1 MTDAC
6 GGDAATLMGLRGGG
20 GDERGT
26 SAKAGVTAKPF
37 MFSGKGLERLSGQ
50 LTELFPVW
58 VLISVVV
65 GITKPSMV
73 TWLTPNLITMAVSAV
88 MVFTGMT
95 LEIGDFQEILKKPS
109 QVALG
114 CVCQFG
120 IMPFLSSGI
129 VRALGMQPD
138 IAAGVILLGSCPG
151 GTSSNLIT
159 LIAGGDVALSVLMTS
174 ASTILAP
181 FLTSTMVGLLAG
193 AFVDID
199 MLGMFKSVRH
209 KSIPR
214 CRARAISAQCK
225 AGIRPCCRLMQFQA
239 PFFDCFL
246 PPIQVLSVVLG
257 PVFAGITINRYF
269 PGISKMTKKITPLL
283 SVFLVSLI
291 CGSVIGT
298 SAGDV
303 KAAGLSVVAAVVAV
317 HMG

>member
-1 MTDAC
+1 MSDSC
-6 GGDAATLMGLRGGG
+6 GGVATFMGLRGGG
-20 GDERGT
+20 RNEKGN
-26 SAKAGVTAKPF
+26 SAKEGATTKPS
-37 MFSGKGLERLSGQ
+37 MFSGKKLERLSGQ

-58 VLISVVV
+58 VLIAVVV

-73 TWLTPNLITMAVSAV
+73 AWLTPNLITMAVSAV

-95 LEIGDFQEILKKPS
+95 LEIEDFQEILKKPS

-129 VRALGMQPD
+129 VRAIGMQPD

-199 MLGMFKSVRH
+199 MLGMFKSVRQ

-214 CRARAISAQCK
+214 CRARAMLAQCK
-225 AGIRPCCRLMQFQA
+225 
-239 PFFDCFL
+239 
-246 PPIQVLSVVLG
+246 
-257 PVFAGITINRYF
+257 
-269 PGISKMTKKITPLL
+269 
-283 SVFLVSLI
+283 
-291 CGSVIGT
+291 
-298 SAGDV
+298 SAGR
-303 KAAGLSVVAAVVAV
+303 ASSLVV
-317 HMG
+317 